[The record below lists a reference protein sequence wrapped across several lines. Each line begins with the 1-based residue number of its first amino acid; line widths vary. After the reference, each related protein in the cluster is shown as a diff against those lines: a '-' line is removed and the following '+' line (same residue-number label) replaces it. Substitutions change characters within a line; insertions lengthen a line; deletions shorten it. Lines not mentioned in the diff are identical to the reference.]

1 MVRRDALR
9 NKPTKGKWRVNQ
21 RMRLSDEEIK
31 EDLEALKEEILPPV
45 EEVVEEKPKPKA
57 KPKKKAPAKK
67 KAAAKSKRNSE
78 TDASD
83 EEIA

>member
-21 RMRLSDEEIK
+21 RMHLSDEEIK
-31 EDLEALKEEILPPV
+31 EDMEALKEEILPPV

-57 KPKKKAPAKK
+57 KPKKAPK
-67 KAAAKSKRNSE
+67 KAAAKSKRKSE
-78 TDASD
+78 TDASN
-83 EEIA
+83 EETA